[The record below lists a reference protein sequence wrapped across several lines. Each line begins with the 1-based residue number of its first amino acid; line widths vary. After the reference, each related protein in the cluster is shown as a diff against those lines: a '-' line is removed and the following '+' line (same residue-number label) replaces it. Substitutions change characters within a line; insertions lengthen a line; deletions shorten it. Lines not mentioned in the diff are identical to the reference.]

1 MFRTVFGLVV
11 GLAVGLALLSGEA
24 PPQPEPQMVDLNV
37 VALDNHGQA
46 ITDLTR
52 DELRVT
58 DNGKPQTIAF
68 FRHRDS
74 ALGAAPALGPN
85 EVSNRSRA
93 NVPRATVILFDFL
106 NENFGT
112 RGTVANRLIHDL
124 ESLPSADYLYLYCL
138 TLDGRLAAIHGLPG
152 PETEPPP
159 PGGPP
164 WTRQIK
170 PLLDGAMRGLM
181 QVRPVDDQD
190 WNYRVGL
197 TYAGLTAVGAE
208 LSRVPGRK
216 SLVWLT
222 DSVPIELGPR
232 RSDTGDF
239 VDFTPALRRLSEM
252 FDRSGVAIYPVRQ
265 VMLGSPDSMGA
276 TDTSG
281 LGGGGGNPRQ
291 TGMAGLGDST
301 MSASGVGS
309 LDTLN
314 QFAAMT
320 GGRQDAGKD
329 IGAAVRQAMTDA
341 RTSYQI
347 AYYPPAGNWDNKFH
361 KLRIATTRKGVRI
374 QAKTGYYAWQEPPGA
389 KSEQAIDA
397 AIPTAF
403 DAAEIGLRAT
413 LLPDPKDAHA
423 MQLDAHIDAHD
434 VVLVHAGD
442 AYSGELRYAI
452 AVYTPV
458 AQPKR
463 GPVTPLEVYFN
474 AQDHDKALAQGI
486 GLVQDMTLPAD
497 AENVRLIAFDRGS
510 NAIGSVTMPVPE
522 ASPRKLN

>member
-1 MFRTVFGLVV
+1 
-11 GLAVGLALLSGEA
+11 
-24 PPQPEPQMVDLNV
+24 
-37 VALDNHGQA
+37 
-46 ITDLTR
+46 
-52 DELRVT
+52 
-58 DNGKPQTIAF
+58 
-68 FRHRDS
+68 
-74 ALGAAPALGPN
+74 
-85 EVSNRSRA
+85 
-93 NVPRATVILFDFL
+93 
-106 NENFGT
+106 
-112 RGTVANRLIHDL
+112 
-124 ESLPSADYLYLYCL
+124 
-138 TLDGRLAAIHGLPG
+138 
-152 PETEPPP
+152 
-159 PGGPP
+159 
-164 WTRQIK
+164 
-170 PLLDGAMRGLM
+170 
-181 QVRPVDDQD
+181 
-190 WNYRVGL
+190 
-197 TYAGLTAVGAE
+197 
-208 LSRVPGRK
+208 
-216 SLVWLT
+216 
-222 DSVPIELGPR
+222 
-232 RSDTGDF
+232 
-239 VDFTPALRRLSEM
+239 
-252 FDRSGVAIYPVRQ
+252 
-265 VMLGSPDSMGA
+265 
-276 TDTSG
+276 
-281 LGGGGGNPRQ
+281 
-291 TGMAGLGDST
+291 
-301 MSASGVGS
+301 
-309 LDTLN
+309 
-314 QFAAMT
+314 
-320 GGRQDAGKD
+320 
-329 IGAAVRQAMTDA
+329 MTDA

-497 AENVRLIAFDRGS
+497 AENVRLIVFDRGS